1 MLDTEQA
8 GLALSVSPDDGNGAR
23 MSYLRFVDQPDGVDV
38 FFDDVVNPSF
48 GAEFDFRET
57 SVATLDRTSA
67 HTIRFSIDFVAGPA
81 NDVAK
86 IYVDGALKT
95 TGTTWEDYYR
105 NDKEAAGNDNQILPI
120 DRLLFRAG
128 GIAVP
133 ATAGKGFLIDNLTLA
148 SGSSTAPAATVVTTS
163 EHATSC
169 TEYSVREVTTTT
181 PFVQNEAGAWVA
193 GVPVVTTGAWVN
205 STPTAEQ
212 LTAAGLDCVVPV
224 PTPTTP
230 VSVLGTSATANPLP
244 ASAAA
249 GQANTSGQLVA
260 GGLAGLVA
268 LLVMGAGLALRR
280 RHGAV

>member
-1 MLDTEQA
+1 M
-8 GLALSVSPDDGNGAR
+8 
-23 MSYLRFVDQPDGVDV
+23 
-38 FFDDVVNPSF
+38 
-48 GAEFDFRET
+48 
-57 SVATLDRTSA
+57 
-67 HTIRFSIDFVAGPA
+67 
-81 NDVAK
+81 AK

-120 DRLLFRAG
+120 DWLLFRAG

-169 TEYSVREVTTTT
+169 TEYSVREVTT
-181 PFVQNEAGAWVA
+181 
-193 GVPVVTTGAWVN
+193 
-205 STPTAEQ
+205 
-212 LTAAGLDCVVPV
+212 
-224 PTPTTP
+224 
-230 VSVLGTSATANPLP
+230 
-244 ASAAA
+244 
-249 GQANTSGQLVA
+249 SGQLVA